1 MNDDNDSMPITA
13 PNTTTA
19 SGCLTK
25 NILKHYQ
32 NLLSYTTNFGT
43 EPPYCSNKKVLKL
56 FCILSL

>member
-25 NILKHYQ
+25 NILKYYQ

-43 EPPYCSNKKVLKL
+43 DHLIAATKK
-56 FCILSL
+56 C